1 MAGVA
6 AELTASASAGEQVGQ
21 PFDSAGRAY
30 QEATPAINYKEGEVV
45 RKKLLY
51 LLRLAVLK
59 REILGGGAG
68 WTSSR

>member
-1 MAGVA
+1 M
-6 AELTASASAGEQVGQ
+6 
-21 PFDSAGRAY
+21 
-30 QEATPAINYKEGEVV
+30 

-68 WTSSR
+68 CSAIR

>member
-1 MAGVA
+1 MPGLLGGDRCADIVDIEVKFGGGGCYPLDA
-6 AELTASASAGEQVGQ
+6 AARTARSKGGCVM
-21 PFDSAGRAY
+21 
-30 QEATPAINYKEGEVV
+30 

-68 WTSSR
+68 CSAIR